1 MLSLSWRSG
10 DSHYE
15 APSSA
20 ALGRDNVEDAPAGR
34 CRTNDRVRSE
44 HARACLRQRNP
55 DQPCGEPR
63 LLGGLL
69 EQRLE
74 LLEFIMRIVGW
85 VGLNTSF
92 LRADLSTNYKG
103 SLAGSHFFAHLR
115 RLRLVFTPDELSE
128 HSNAEGQNCGS

>member
-15 APSSA
+15 APSGA

-69 EQRLE
+69 EQRLG

-92 LRADLSTNYKG
+92 LPCW
-103 SLAGSHFFAHLR
+103 SHQLQGIPRRIPFFCASK
-115 RLRLVFTPDELSE
+115 V
-128 HSNAEGQNCGS
+128 AAA